1 MTGLP
6 GGLVR
11 PVGCRL
17 KLVGSGILA
26 TFDSSP
32 DASPSHAWESSGE
45 GVPLM
50 QKRDTANEHLLTVL
64 QTAKNRLEYLTPNDW
79 TLLVDK
85 AKIVHFKRDEALL
98 QFGKQTRSV
107 YLLLK
112 GNVRVDGAIYGQ
124 IAQLGPGEVCGEMA
138 FLENSQASATVV
150 AIDEV
155 EAYAL
160 EWSALTDLFELF
172 PHLGSRFYRSLAVN
186 LSRRLRDQ
194 ISAKKNI
201 K

>member
-1 MTGLP
+1 
-6 GGLVR
+6 
-11 PVGCRL
+11 
-17 KLVGSGILA
+17 
-26 TFDSSP
+26 
-32 DASPSHAWESSGE
+32 
-45 GVPLM
+45 M
-50 QKRDTANEHLLTVL
+50 QKRDTANEHLLSIL

-85 AKIVHFKRDEALL
+85 AKIARFKRDEALL
-98 QFGKQTRSV
+98 QLGKQTRTV

-112 GNVRVDGAIYGQ
+112 GNARVDVSTHGQ
-124 IAQLGPGEVCGEMA
+124 IASLGPGEVCGEMA
-138 FLENSQASATVV
+138 FLENGQASATVV
-150 AIDEV
+150 AVDEI

-194 ISAKKNI
+194 ISAKKTL

>member
-1 MTGLP
+1 
-6 GGLVR
+6 
-11 PVGCRL
+11 
-17 KLVGSGILA
+17 
-26 TFDSSP
+26 
-32 DASPSHAWESSGE
+32 
-45 GVPLM
+45 M
-50 QKRDTANEHLLTVL
+50 QKRDTANEHLLAVL

-85 AKIVHFKRDEALL
+85 AKIVRFQRDEALL
-98 QFGKQTRSV
+98 QFGKQTRTL

-112 GNVRVDGAIYGQ
+112 GKAKVDGATQGQ
-124 IAQLGPGEVCGEMA
+124 IALLGPGEVCGEMA
-138 FLENSQASATVV
+138 FLENSQASASVV
-150 AIDEV
+150 AVDEV

-160 EWSALTDLFELF
+160 EWSALADLFELF

-194 ISAKKNI
+194 ITTKKTSV

>member
-1 MTGLP
+1 
-6 GGLVR
+6 
-11 PVGCRL
+11 
-17 KLVGSGILA
+17 
-26 TFDSSP
+26 
-32 DASPSHAWESSGE
+32 
-45 GVPLM
+45 M

-64 QTAKNRLEYLTPNDW
+64 LTAKNRLEYLTPNDW

-98 QFGKQTRSV
+98 QFGKQTRVV

-112 GNVRVDGAIYGQ
+112 GNARVDDSTHGR
-124 IAQLGPGEVCGEMA
+124 IALLEPGEVCGEMA
-138 FLENSQASATVV
+138 FLENGQASATVV
-150 AIDEV
+150 AVDEV

-194 ISAKKNI
+194 ITAKKTLV